1 MIEDHTILRKEKNR
15 MKKNKGFKS
24 WTPLTHQHTGIL
36 CFTACHFI
44 VLFRYFI
51 FLQIK
56 GLWQQC
62 KSIGAILPTLVA
74 PFAFQCNILVIFEIF
89 QILHQQKYY
98 DSLKTE
104 MMGSN
109 F

>member
-1 MIEDHTILRKEKNR
+1 MVLDLTLFERKALRGRIHLAYMAEK
-15 MKKNKGFKS
+15 KD
-24 WTPLTHQHTGIL
+24 TGIL

-62 KSIGAILPTLVA
+62 KSTGAILPTLVA